1 MNLDSDWSRT
11 NNWIVLFLFPPY
23 TVSMHPCWAVVLP
36 KCRGKWITIRPWWM
50 SLLQWW
56 LSQTCL
62 LVLRIPLWITW
73 APAFCNIL
81 WSQYSSD
88 REQNKWESG
97 SDESCSPEQSLDK
110 GLWAGPLGGML
121 GQVFNECNLDP
132 FSSFWSSLSILA
144 VDINPG
150 FLFLKTNEKEG
161 SL

>member
-88 REQNKWESG
+88 REQNKQINQNSIWMNLKKKVKTRWNER
-97 SDESCSPEQSLDK
+97 K
-110 GLWAGPLGGML
+110 GVQTADPWTVRGAKGAQMKLCLWALCFAST
-121 GQVFNECNLDP
+121 Q
-132 FSSFWSSLSILA
+132 
-144 VDINPG
+144 
-150 FLFLKTNEKEG
+150 
-161 SL
+161 

>member
-11 NNWIVLFLFPPY
+11 NNWIVLFLLPPY
-23 TVSMHPCWAVVLP
+23 TVSMRPCWAVVLP
-36 KCRGKWITIRPWWM
+36 KCRGKWIAIRPWWL

-88 REQNKWESG
+88 REQNKQINQNSIWMNLKKKVKTRWNERKWVQTADPWTVRG
-97 SDESCSPEQSLDK
+97 AILRKLDK
-110 GLWAGPLGGML
+110 WCARQRVQ
-121 GQVFNECNLDP
+121 QVQ
-132 FSSFWSSLSILA
+132 
-144 VDINPG
+144 VPG
-150 FLFLKTNEKEG
+150 EG
-161 SL
+161 